1 VNVRGE
7 RRERREQSDTRRPP
21 PRARSQGSWLSFLTG
36 LAIGLSVAVLE
47 WFWLQQTP
55 LVGDKPAEAPAAQ
68 VAPLPG
74 DLAEPPEDTAAVTP
88 QAPTFDFF
96 TVLPDTEVKVSDM
109 EVPVDEE
116 APAADAETP
125 EAPVTEGLPPEET
138 PEKAPE
144 EMPTGPAYMLQ
155 VGSFQSAPDA
165 EQSKALLA
173 LQGVQASIQKV
184 AINGQAWFRVHVGP
198 FSDLGRAQQ
207 TRSRLDQLGIRAIV
221 LKVGAKTP

>member
-1 VNVRGE
+1 MNVRGE
-7 RRERREQSDTRRPP
+7 RRERREQNDTRRAP
-21 PRARSQGSWLSFLTG
+21 PRTRSQGSWLSFLTG

-55 LVGDKPAEAPAAQ
+55 LGGETPAAAPAAQ

-74 DLAEPPEDTAAVTP
+74 DLAEPPEDAAESTP

-109 EVPVDEE
+109 EVPVEEE
-116 APAADAETP
+116 APATDVEKP
-125 EAPVTEGLPPEET
+125 QAPVTEGLPPEET
-138 PEKAPE
+138 PGETPE
-144 EMPTGPAYMLQ
+144 VTPAGPAYMLQ
-155 VGSFQSAPDA
+155 VGSFQSAEDA

-221 LKVGAKTP
+221 LKVGARTP